1 MGMRMERLGNGGRAV
16 RVSHD
21 GARSRRRYRPGL
33 GSLLERSLIWLLYG
47 LLLACG
53 VGHAQSTRY
62 VYDANGRVVAI
73 SANSGTTVQYG
84 YNTLGQAGQ
93 VSAPLS
99 AGQLAIFSFMPT
111 HGEAGTHVTLQ
122 GQGFDSN
129 AANNTVS
136 FNGTPATVLSA
147 TATQLVASVPS
158 GATTGP
164 ITVTAGVHTANSATP
179 FMIDDTGV
187 PPSITQV
194 SPLAVSIGNTLTVTG
209 MHLNP
214 VAGQTVMQ
222 LSNRGVASF
231 ASISDT
237 QIQYAIAAGDASGF
251 VTINTPYGR
260 AISANPV
267 IVLPSGISAANVT
280 STAYATVGSSA
291 NLNIGAGGQTGAMV
305 FNANEGDWISLQL
318 STIVSS
324 ASSISYAVYAPGSQ
338 LVAQGSVSSSAPSIH
353 VPQLSAAGTYLV
365 VFTPSNASAQLTVGV
380 QRDAV
385 LPAGTPT
392 NVATTIPG
400 ETLRFIFA
408 PQTLW
413 LAVSNTSTNPS
424 GQVVRYAVYNS
435 NQVMYASSAT
445 SSSATLSL
453 APLPV
458 TGTYQLIISPDS
470 GVTASAQIQLL
481 SSGTLVANAS
491 GTSYTI
497 PAGGGSMYLNFN
509 ATAGAN
515 LDLTFSNLSV
525 TGSGSGFQVD
535 VYDPN
540 GADVVSFPCSVSNVN
555 CTADLW
561 NLLAGPYTIVVTPP
575 SSSSVVSFTSSLM
588 SEITGSSLTVNSPI
602 QLNVNEN
609 QGQRYTFTANAGDTY
624 AMQLSGVSG
633 QTMGVRI
640 YSPSSPVTLSGY
652 YTTFSTNGTQLI
664 NLPNLPATG
673 TYTVEVSCAW
683 GGPTCSG
690 QLTLFSGV
698 SGTLTTSATSP
709 TYTANA
715 GGQNI
720 YMAFNA
726 AAGDNLDLT
735 FSNLNIT
742 GSTSGFQVN
751 IYSPSGAQVVSFS
764 CAVSNVNCTADLWN
778 LVAGKYTIVVTPP
791 SSNSVIGFTPSL
803 LSEITGSALTVNSP
817 IQLNVNENQG
827 QRYTFTANA
836 GDTYAMQLS
845 GVSGQTMGVRIYSP
859 SGPVTVSGY
868 YTTFSTNGTQLINLP
883 NLPATGTYTVEV
895 SCAWGG
901 PSCSGQLTLLP
912 GVGGDLTV
920 NATPPTYTTTAGGQN
935 IYMAFTAAAG
945 DNLQLTFSNLS
956 ITGSSSGFQVNVYAP
971 SGSQVVSF
979 PCSVSMVN
987 CQAALWNL
995 VAGTYTIIVTP
1006 PSGGSELSF
1015 RPYLMAELIEPP
1027 LTANTPVTLNV
1038 SEPQVQ
1044 RYTFTAHAGDNYTLQ
1059 VSGVSGQ
1066 PITVAVYSPTVSS
1079 ITLNDY
1085 LATMTTSSSQQISL
1099 SNLPATGT
1107 YTVLVGAGAGGPSS
1121 TGQMTLLS
1129 Q

>member
-1 MGMRMERLGNGGRAV
+1 MESLGNGRQVA
-16 RVSHD
+16 D
-21 GARSRRRYRPGL
+21 GGLDGSSARERLRRRLDRWF
-33 GSLLERSLIWLLYG
+33 RASLIG
-47 LLLACG
+47 LFGLMLLAG
-53 VGHAQSTRY
+53 GLAHAQSTRY
-62 VYDANGRVVAI
+62 VYDANGRIVGMA
-73 SANSGTTVQYG
+73 SNNSTSVQLG
-84 YNTLGQAGQ
+84 YNTLSQTNQ

-111 HGEAGTHVTLQ
+111 HGEAGTQVTLQ

-129 AANNTVS
+129 AANDTVS

-158 GATTGP
+158 GVTTGP
-164 ITVTAGVHTANSATP
+164 ISVTADGHTASSTTP
-179 FMIDDTGV
+179 FTVDDSGL

-194 SPLAVSIGNTLTVTG
+194 SPLAVSLGNTLTIAGT
-209 MHLNP
+209 HLDP

-222 LSNRGVASF
+222 LSNRGVSSF

-237 QIQYAIAAGDASGF
+237 QIQYAIATGDASGF
-251 VTINTPYGR
+251 VTISTPYGQ
-260 AISANPV
+260 AVSASPV
-267 IVLPSGISAANVT
+267 IVLPSGISATNVT
-280 STAYATVGSSA
+280 STAYVTVGNSA
-291 NLNIGAGGQTGAMV
+291 NLNIAAGGQTGAMV

-324 ASSISYAVYAPGSQ
+324 ASSISYAVYAPGNQ
-338 LVAQGSVSSSAPSIH
+338 LVAQGTVSSSAPSLH
-353 VPQLSAAGTYLV
+353 LPQLSAAGTYLG

-385 LPAGTPT
+385 LAAGTPT
-392 NVATTIPG
+392 NVVTTVPG

-424 GQVVRYAVYNS
+424 GQVVRYTVYKTD
-435 NQVMYASSAT
+435 QVAYASGST

-458 TGTYQLIISPDS
+458 TGTYQLIIGPDS

-491 GTSYTI
+491 GTGYTI
-497 PAGGGSMYLNFN
+497 PTGGGSMYLNFN

-525 TGSGSGFQVD
+525 TGSNNSFSVY

-540 GADVVSFPCSVSNVN
+540 GAQVVSFPCSVSNVN

-561 NLLAGPYTIVVTPP
+561 NLIAGPYTIVVTPP

-588 SEITGSSLTVNSPI
+588 SEITGPALTVNTPLQLNVNENQGQRYTFTANAGDTYAMQLSGVSGQTMGVRIYSPTGPVTVSGYYTTFSTNGTQLINLPNLPATGTYTVEVSCAWGGPSCSGQLTLFSGVSGNLTTNATSPAYTANTGGQNIYLAFNAAAGDNLDLTFSNLSITGSSSGFGVYVYNPSGAQVVSFSCAVSNVNCTADLWNLAAGKYTIVVTPPSSNSVIGFTPSLLSEITGSALAVNSPI

-640 YSPSSPVTLSGY
+640 YSP
-652 YTTFSTNGTQLI
+652 N
-664 NLPNLPATG
+664 
-673 TYTVEVSCAW
+673 
-683 GGPTCSG
+683 
-690 QLTLFSGV
+690 
-698 SGTLTTSATSP
+698 
-709 TYTANA
+709 
-715 GGQNI
+715 
-720 YMAFNA
+720 
-726 AAGDNLDLT
+726 
-735 FSNLNIT
+735 
-742 GSTSGFQVN
+742 
-751 IYSPSGAQVVSFS
+751 
-764 CAVSNVNCTADLWN
+764 
-778 LVAGKYTIVVTPP
+778 
-791 SSNSVIGFTPSL
+791 
-803 LSEITGSALTVNSP
+803 SEITVN
-817 IQLNVNENQG
+817 
-827 QRYTFTANA
+827 
-836 GDTYAMQLS
+836 
-845 GVSGQTMGVRIYSP
+845 
-859 SGPVTVSGY
+859 GY

-920 NATPPTYTTTAGGQN
+920 NAAAPTYTSKAGGQN

-945 DNLQLTFSNLS
+945 DNLDLTFSNLS
-956 ITGSSSGFQVNVYAP
+956 ITGTSSGFQVNVYNP
-971 SGSQVVSF
+971 SGAQVVAF
-979 PCSVSMVN
+979 ACAVSNVN
-987 CQAALWNL
+987 CTASLWNL
-995 VAGTYTIIVTP
+995 VAGNYTVVVTP
-1006 PSGGSELSF
+1006 PSSSSVISF
-1015 RPYLMAELIEPP
+1015 APSLMAETVVGA
-1027 LTANTPVTLNV
+1027 LTVNTPLQLNV
-1038 SEPQVQ
+1038 NENQGQ
-1044 RYTFTAHAGDNYTLQ
+1044 RYTFTANAGANDTMQL
-1059 VSGVSGQ
+1059 SGVSGQ
-1066 PITVAVYSPTVSS
+1066 PMSVLLYSPTVSS
-1079 ITLNDY
+1079 ITVNDY
-1085 LATMTTSSSQQISL
+1085 FASMTTSSSQQISL

-1107 YTVLVGAGAGGPSS
+1107 YTVVVVCAWGGPSCS
-1121 TGQMTLLS
+1121 GQLTLSS

>member
-1 MGMRMERLGNGGRAV
+1 MASLGNGRRVVEGGR
-16 RVSHD
+16 D
-21 GARSRRRYRPGL
+21 GSSARERLRRRLDRWF
-33 GSLLERSLIWLLYG
+33 RVNLIG
-47 LLLACG
+47 LLGLMLLAG
-53 VGHAQSTRY
+53 GPAHAQSTSY
-62 VYDANGRVVAI
+62 VYDANGRVVAVTANNSI
-73 SANSGTTVQYG
+73 SMQYG

-93 VSAPLS
+93 ASTPLS
-99 AGQLAIFSFMPT
+99 AGQLAIFSFMPA
-111 HGEAGTHVTLQ
+111 HGEAGTQVRLQ
-122 GQGFDSN
+122 GQGFDSH
-129 AANNTVS
+129 AANDTVS

-147 TATQLVASVPS
+147 TSTQLVASVPS

-164 ITVTAGVHTANSATP
+164 ITVTAGGHTANSTTP
-179 FMIDDTGV
+179 FTIDDTGV
-187 PPSITQV
+187 PPNITQV

-209 MHLNP
+209 THLDP
-214 VAGQTVMQ
+214 VSGQTVMQ

-231 ASISDT
+231 ASISDS
-237 QIQYAIAAGDASGF
+237 QLQYTIAAGDASGF
-251 VTINTPYGR
+251 VTINTPYGQ
-260 AISANPV
+260 AVSASPV

-280 STAYATVGSSA
+280 STAYAPVGSSA
-291 NLNIGAGGQTGAMV
+291 NLNIAAGGQTGAMV
-305 FNANEGDWISLQL
+305 FNANEGDWFSLQL

-324 ASSISYAVYAPGSQ
+324 ASSISYAVYAPGNQ
-338 LVAQGSVSSSAPSIH
+338 LVAQGNVSTSAPSLH
-353 VPQLSAAGTYLV
+353 LPQLSAAGTYLV

-385 LPAGTPT
+385 LAAGTPT
-392 NVATTIPG
+392 NVVTTIPG

-413 LAVSNTSTNPS
+413 LAISNTSTNPS

-445 SSSATLSL
+445 SSSATLNL

-491 GTSYTI
+491 GTSYTL

-525 TGSGSGFQVD
+525 TGSNNSFSVY

-540 GADVVSFPCSVSNVN
+540 GAQIVSFPCSVSNVN

-575 SSSSVVSFTSSLM
+575 NSSSVVSFTSSLL
-588 SEITGSSLTVNSPI
+588 SEIVGPALTVNSPV

-609 QGQRYTFTANAGDTY
+609 QGQRYTFNAHAGDTY
-624 AMQLSGVSG
+624 ALQLSGVTG
-633 QTMGVRI
+633 QPMSVRM
-640 YSPSSPVTLSGY
+640 YSPNGAVTVGGY
-652 YTTFSTNGTQLI
+652 YTTFTTSGTQLI

-673 TYTVEVSCAW
+673 TYTLEVSCAW
-683 GGPTCSG
+683 SGPTCSG

-698 SGTLTTSATSP
+698 SGTLTTNATSP
-709 TYTANA
+709 AYTANA

-735 FSNLNIT
+735 FSNLSIT
-742 GSTSGFQVN
+742 GSSSGFGVN
-751 IYSPSGAQVVSFS
+751 VYDPNGAQVVSFS
-764 CAVSNVNCTADLWN
+764 CSVSNVNCTADLWN

-859 SGPVTVSGY
+859 NSAITVNGY

-883 NLPATGTYTVEV
+883 SLPATGTYTVEV

-920 NATPPTYTTTAGGQN
+920 NAAPPTYTTTAGGQN

-1044 RYTFTAHAGDNYTLQ
+1044 RYTFTAHAGDNYALQ

-1085 LATMTTSSSQQISL
+1085 LATMTTSSSQQLSL

-1107 YTVLVGAGAGGPSS
+1107 YTVLVGAGPGGPSS